1 MNFLMFFFLALLAFL
16 LSPGVLVSLP
26 PGGSKKVVAL
36 THAVVLAA
44 VYALT
49 HRMVMNVAKNM

>member
-1 MNFLMFFFLALLAFL
+1 MFLYVALLAFA

-26 PGGSKKVVAL
+26 PGADKTTVAA
-36 THAVVLAA
+36 THAVVLAL

-49 HRMVMNVAKNM
+49 HKLIYKMVAK